1 MSTTKTFIKNL
12 KPSPSMTP
20 KISEGNHSGRVD
32 INHLIARVRKEKD
45 KENKI
50 NLIILLSVTVFVFF
64 IAIMLSF

>member
-1 MSTTKTFIKNL
+1 
-12 KPSPSMTP
+12 MTP